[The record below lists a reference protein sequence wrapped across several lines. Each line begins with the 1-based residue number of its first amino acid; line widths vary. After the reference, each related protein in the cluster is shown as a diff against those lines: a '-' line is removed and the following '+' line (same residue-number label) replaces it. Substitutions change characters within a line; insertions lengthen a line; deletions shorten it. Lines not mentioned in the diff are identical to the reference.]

1 MIVADTGPIIVFA
14 RIGRLALL
22 QQVVETVIIP
32 NAVYDELVT
41 AGRGR
46 PGADALSQSAWI
58 QHESIGDPGAT
69 QHFPNILEQGEREAI
84 ILAEERQATLL
95 LDDQR
100 ARQEAESRGI
110 EVVGVL
116 WVLGEAKRRGFIS
129 EAGTIIDELLAVGY
143 WLHPERVIRPFLE
156 AMGEA

>member
-1 MIVADTGPIIVFA
+1 MIIADTGPIIVFA

-32 NAVYDELVT
+32 DAVYDELVIG
-41 AGRGR
+41 GRGR
-46 PGADALSQSAWI
+46 PGADAISQSEWI
-58 QHESIGDPGAT
+58 QRETIGDPNAT

-84 ILAEERQATLL
+84 VLAQERQATLL

-100 ARQEAESRGI
+100 ARQEARNRGV

-116 WVLGEAKRRGFIS
+116 WVLGEAKRRGFVT
-129 EAGTIIDELLAVGY
+129 EVRPIIDELLAMGY

-156 AMGEA
+156 EMGEA

>member
-32 NAVYDELVT
+32 DAVYDELVT
-41 AGRGR
+41 RGRGR

-58 QHESIGDPGAT
+58 QHQSISDPGAT
-69 QHFPNILEQGEREAI
+69 EHFPSILEQGEREAI
-84 ILAEERQATLL
+84 VLAEVRQATLL
-95 LDDQR
+95 VDDQR

-116 WVLGEAKRRGFIS
+116 WILGEAKRRGFVTEIRP
-129 EAGTIIDELLAVGY
+129 IIDELLAMGY
-143 WLHPERVIRPFLE
+143 WLHPERVIRPFLDE
-156 AMGEA
+156 MGEA

>member
-32 NAVYDELVT
+32 DAVYDELVT

-46 PGADALSQSAWI
+46 PGADAISQSEWI
-58 QHESIGDPGAT
+58 QRESIGDLNAT

-84 ILAEERQATLL
+84 VLAQERQATLL
-95 LDDQR
+95 VDDHR
-100 ARQEAESRGI
+100 ARQEAENRGV

-116 WVLGEAKRRGFIS
+116 WVLGEAKRREFVTEIRP
-129 EAGTIIDELLAVGY
+129 IIDELLAMGY

-156 AMGEA
+156 EMGEA